1 MEFGLIFVGF
11 LVGGLIGASGMGGGS
26 LMAPLL
32 IGVVGVG
39 PLQAVST
46 DFVFSAATKT
56 LGGVRHWRLG
66 GVDWPLVLRLAC
78 ASGPGVVA
86 GVVLLRLLGRG
97 DRALADGFIMRAL
110 GVALICAAA
119 ATAWQALRPVQR
131 RALPGSGEPRWALLL
146 PCGFV
151 LGLLVGVTSVGSGSL
166 FLVLLTAT
174 APLSLRRAVGTD
186 VAHAALLTGI
196 GAIAHLSAGAVDLRL
211 SLNLIAGSLPGVW
224 LGSGLA
230 ARLPRP
236 ALSGVVA
243 SVLVVSGV
251 RFL

>member
-1 MEFGLIFVGF
+1 MELGLIFVGF

-26 LMAPLL
+26 LLAPLL

-46 DFVFSAATKT
+46 DFVFSAATKA
-56 LGGVRHWRLG
+56 LGGWRHWRLG
-66 GVDWPLVLRLAC
+66 GVEWPLVLRLLC

-86 GVVLLRLLGRG
+86 GVALLHWLGRG
-97 DRALADGFIMRAL
+97 NRALTDGFVMHTL

-119 ATAWQALRPVQR
+119 ATVWQALRPAQR
-131 RALPGSGEPRWALLL
+131 PVLAAGGEPRWALLL
-146 PCGFV
+146 PAGFV

-166 FLVLLTAT
+166 FLVLLTASS
-174 APLSLRRAVGTD
+174 PLPLRRAVGTD

-196 GAIAHLSAGAVDLRL
+196 GAVAHLSAGAVDLRL

-224 LGSGLA
+224 LGSSLP
-230 ARLPRP
+230 ARLPRR

-243 SVLVVSGV
+243 SVLAVSGL

>member
-1 MEFGLIFVGF
+1 MELGLIVVGF

-46 DFVFSAATKT
+46 DFVFSAVTKA

-86 GVVLLRLLGRG
+86 GVALLHWLGRG
-97 DRALADGFIMRAL
+97 NRARADGLIMHAL

-119 ATAWQALRPVQR
+119 ATVWQALRPNHR
-131 RALPGSGEPRWALLL
+131 PALTANGQPRWALLL
-146 PCGFV
+146 PAGFA

-166 FLVLLTAT
+166 FLVLLTTT

-196 GAIAHLSAGAVDLRL
+196 GAIAHLSAGAVEPRL

-224 LGSGLA
+224 LGSSLP
-230 ARLPRP
+230 ARLPRR
-236 ALSGVVA
+236 ALSGVIA